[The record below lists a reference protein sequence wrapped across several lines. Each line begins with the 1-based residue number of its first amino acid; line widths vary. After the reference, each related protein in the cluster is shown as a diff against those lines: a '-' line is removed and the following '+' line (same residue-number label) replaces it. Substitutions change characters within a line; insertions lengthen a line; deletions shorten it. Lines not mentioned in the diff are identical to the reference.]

1 MLAHSFKWRKTV
13 NTNASRRGKAA
24 STQAFRGGKTVIKGA
39 IGELQ
44 IGEKTVSLH
53 AFRSGK
59 TVKGTTKQSEKAHLM
74 RENREHTDIKLQEKV
89 KIGAYWWEN
98 SEHTCV

>member
-1 MLAHSFKWRKTV
+1 M

-24 STQAFRGGKTVIKGA
+24 STHAFSGGKTVIKGA
-39 IGELQ
+39 LT
-44 IGEKTVSLH
+44 GEKTVSLH

-59 TVKGTTKQSEKAHLM
+59 TVKGTTKQSTKARLM
-74 RENREHTDIKLQEKV
+74 RENREHTDIKLWEKV
-89 KIGAYWWEN
+89 KIRTYWREN

>member
-1 MLAHSFKWRKTV
+1 M

-39 IGELQ
+39 LT
-44 IGEKTVSLH
+44 GEKTVNLH
-53 AFRSGK
+53 AFRGGK
-59 TVKGTTKQSEKAHLM
+59 TVNVTTKQSTKARLM

-89 KIGAYWWEN
+89 KIRAYWWEN

>member
-1 MLAHSFKWRKTV
+1 M

-24 STQAFRGGKTVIKGA
+24 STHAFSGGNTVYKGA
-39 IGELQ
+39 FTG
-44 IGEKTVSLH
+44 GKTVSLH
-53 AFRSGK
+53 AFRGGK
-59 TVKGTTKQSEKAHLM
+59 TVRGTTKQSTKAHLM

>member
-1 MLAHSFKWRKTV
+1 M

-24 STQAFRGGKTVIKGA
+24 SAQVFRGGKTVIKGA
-39 IGELQ
+39 LT
-44 IGEKTVSLH
+44 GEKTVNLH
-53 AFRSGK
+53 AFRGGK
-59 TVKGTTKQSEKAHLM
+59 TVKGTTKQSTKARLM

>member
-1 MLAHSFKWRKTV
+1 M
-13 NTNASRRGKAA
+13 NTHASRRGKAA
-24 STQAFRGGKTVIKGA
+24 SAQVFRGGKTVIKGA
-39 IGELQ
+39 LT
-44 IGEKTVSLH
+44 GEKTVSLH

-59 TVKGTTKQSEKAHLM
+59 TVKGTTKQSTKAHLM